1 MAIYKLIKMYQTA
14 LQEVENSKPKTWC
27 GKYFK
32 EVKICNINK
41 RLSILRKEAEE
52 LKSHKPEYK

>member
-41 RLSILRKEAEE
+41 RLSVLRKEAEA

>member
-1 MAIYKLIKMYQTA
+1 MAIYKLIKMYQVV
-14 LQEVENSKPKTWC
+14 LQEVESTKPRTWC

-41 RLSILRKEAEE
+41 RLSKLRKEAED
-52 LKSHKPEYK
+52 LKNSKSEYK

>member
-1 MAIYKLIKMYQTA
+1 MYQTA

-41 RLSILRKEAEE
+41 RLSVLRKEAEA